1 MADASLE
8 LVING
13 KNNTDAAFK
22 GLGENLKKVAVAV
35 GAAALSFGAFGVKAV
50 KDLGNLGEELS
61 NLSKR
66 TSISVESLSILKAA
80 GDGAG
85 VPLESLTGTI
95 KKMQLNLA
103 DWSDPLSKTSGL
115 MNELGLSFNDLRT
128 ASPEQQLFAIG
139 NELAKIEDPIKRN
152 TIAVGLLGK
161 SGDELMP
168 LFDATKTGKESMDE
182 MRRAAEK
189 TGQVMDESLLQKALK
204 ADEAFDLFD
213 ATMKGITLE
222 VGAAFAPMI
231 ANLAEWF
238 DKNHEAVSTFIQTG
252 LQVLGDTF
260 TWIYQNVWPPIEE
273 MLTKLW
279 EWWGKNKDTV
289 LTFVNLGLNVLK
301 DALQFLAGNLDTVIL
316 ALGIFIGQTALGGI
330 IKVAQQAMGA
340 GGIGGVSSAIGAM
353 GKMIANPFTLS
364 IAIAWAGETVWK
376 LIEAVKE
383 LKGLLN
389 EADEAAANAEASAKK
404 LFAAGKLSADQF
416 SQAMAG
422 VNKGKAMAESAKKEK
437 AWLDQHGPIGWVQK
451 SIGLGP
457 TFATG
462 GIVPQYFASG
472 GLSRGTDTVP
482 AMLTPGELILNK
494 AQQKNLAGGMGGV
507 TINLQGANFYGDDKS
522 FAKKIGD
529 EIANKLKLRTQYAR

>member
-13 KNNTDAAFK
+13 KNNTEAAFK
-22 GLGENLKKVAVAV
+22 GLGDNLKKVAVAV

-80 GDGAG
+80 SDGAG
-85 VPLESLTGTI
+85 IPLESLTGTV

-103 DWSDPLSKTSGL
+103 DWEDPLSKSSGL
-115 MNELGLSFNDLRT
+115 MDMLGLSFDDLRT

-168 LFDATKTGKESMDE
+168 LFDATKTGKESMDD
-182 MRRAAEK
+182 MRRAAER
-189 TGQVMDESLLQKALK
+189 TGQVMDESLLAKALK

-222 VGAAFAPMI
+222 VGSAFAPMI

-252 LQVLGDTF
+252 LQVLGETF
-260 TWIYQNVWPPIEE
+260 TWIHQNVWPPIEE

-301 DALQFLAGNLDTVIL
+301 EALQFLATNLDTVIL
-316 ALGIFIGQTALGGI
+316 ALGIFIGQSALGGI

-340 GGIGGVSSAIGAM
+340 GGVGGVSTAIGAM

-383 LKGLLN
+383 LKGLI
-389 EADEAAANAEASAKK
+389 ADADTAAANAEASITKMFK
-404 LFAAGKLSADQF
+404 EGKISADQF
-416 SQAMAG
+416 SSGMAG
-422 VNKGKAMAESAKKEK
+422 VAKGKAMNESAKKEK
-437 AWLDQHGPIGWVQK
+437 AWLDNKGPIGWVQK
-451 SIGLGP
+451 AVGLGP
-457 TFATG
+457 KFAEG
-462 GIVPQYFASG
+462 GIVPQYLASG
-472 GLSRGTDTVP
+472 GFGRGTDTVP

-494 AQQKNLAGGMGGV
+494 AQQKNLAGGMGI
-507 TINLQGANFYGDDKS
+507 TINLQGANFYGDDKK
-522 FAKKIGD
+522 FAEKIG
-529 EIANKLKLRTQYAR
+529 NTLTKSLKSHVKFAT